1 MTKTIR
7 KIFLILI
14 FFSIIGCQTI
24 STKVDQATKKEEQE
38 QEYESEGDA
47 GVNGNL
53 EEFFASTRGRFKTAT
68 GERWS
73 AEIEARRPS
82 TTTKTTSD

>member
-1 MTKTIR
+1 
-7 KIFLILI
+7 
-14 FFSIIGCQTI
+14 
-24 STKVDQATKKEEQE
+24 
-38 QEYESEGDA
+38 
-47 GVNGNL
+47 L

-82 TTTKTTSD
+82 TTTTTKTTSD

>member
-7 KIFLILI
+7 NIFLILI

-38 QEYESEGDA
+38 LSKWI
-47 GVNGNL
+47 GN
-53 EEFFASTRGRFKTAT
+53 
-68 GERWS
+68 
-73 AEIEARRPS
+73 
-82 TTTKTTSD
+82 